1 MKIVALDQAN
11 KQCQFDITESAS
23 GISFKFEGNATGLPD
38 DLNFRFQKISKDEEN
53 LTLFEGNTTELR
65 SVLDQLIDFDG
76 IFFPFANRK
85 NLVLTNDTKIR
96 ITIDWKTAQN
106 GEGVQS
112 ISYDLTT
119 EFADTVKPLVIL
131 KEDFSLTEDINTVN
145 YDYVLLPLGF
155 TSIET
160 VATVLEGE
168 VQKQKKQFLTESA
181 FQSLNIGT
189 KGDRLLKTFAGQKV
203 KLTMPDDAQKTY
215 YLIQY

>member
-23 GISFKFEGNATGLPD
+23 GISFKFEGNAQGLPE

-53 LTLFEGNTTELR
+53 LTLFEGNTTELK

-106 GEGVQS
+106 GKGVQS

-145 YDYVLLPLGF
+145 YDYVLLPAGF

-168 VQKQKKQFLTESA
+168 VQKQKKQYLTENA

>member
-23 GISFKFEGNATGLPD
+23 GISFKFEGNAQGLPD
-38 DLNFRFQKISKDEEN
+38 NLNFRFQKISKDEEN

-168 VQKQKKQFLTESA
+168 VQKQKKQYLTENA

-189 KGDRLLKTFAGQKV
+189 KGDRLLKTFTGQKV